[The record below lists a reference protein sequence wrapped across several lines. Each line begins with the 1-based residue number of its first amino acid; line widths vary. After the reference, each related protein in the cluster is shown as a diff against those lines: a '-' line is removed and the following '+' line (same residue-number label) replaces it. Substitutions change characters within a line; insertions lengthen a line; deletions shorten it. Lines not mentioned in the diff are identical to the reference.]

1 MRGVLLSLGLIS
13 AVFFACSSS
22 DGEPTPGGGA
32 AGIAGKPSGGSG
44 GKGSAGAAGESG
56 EGGRGAAG
64 AAGEAGAAGAGG
76 APGPTVC
83 VENSGKGEIEL
94 VVEGLPATIAASVAV
109 SGPHEALESQSTT
122 LSGVPGGS
130 YSVSAKRV
138 YDADPLVRTA
148 YDAQVSSP
156 TFCLEDGG
164 SQTVT
169 ATYSKVTPS
178 NQLWALVRSHGGALQ
193 RGFASSLL
201 GTSGSPEPTTA
212 AFLPIEG
219 VMAFD
224 RAGDVWGAKSG
235 PQTGIVRYA
244 PAWLA
249 GVGEPLADYD
259 FNLALDS
266 CVPPTVDSVSVP
278 QVKAIALDASENVW
292 LSVCDKKVIRINRPD
307 SSPASSEEAEEIAP
321 AVTLSGFTKQTE
333 DLAFDSSGNLWIAA
347 GGQVLRFDRARLDTN
362 DSRPPDLVLDVTTD
376 DASPIALRGN
386 FLAFDGSG
394 NLWAADGAAHRLF
407 ELAKTDLDRAGT
419 STVVA
424 QVQLSLDSTS
434 ILARPAFDEEGSL
447 WISLADGFG
456 KLTAPQLAVSSASPI
471 APSVLISNTG
481 TGPDALVFF
490 PTAPGLPLASA
501 QP

>member
-1 MRGVLLSLGLIS
+1 MRGVLLSLGLVS

-22 DGEPTPGGGA
+22 DNEPTPGGGA
-32 AGIAGKPSGGSG
+32 AGVAGEPSGGSG

-56 EGGRGAAG
+56 EGGSDAAG
-64 AAGEAGAAGAGG
+64 TAGEAGAAGA
-76 APGPTVC
+76 PGPSVC
-83 VENSGKGEIEL
+83 VEDAGHGEIEL
-94 VVEGLPATIAASVAV
+94 IVEGLPATIAASITIA
-109 SGPHEALESQSTT
+109 GPHEALESESTT
-122 LSGVPGGS
+122 LSDVPGGT
-130 YSVSAKRV
+130 YSISATRV

-169 ATYSKVTPS
+169 VTYAKVTSS

-201 GTSGSPEPTTA
+201 GTSGAPEPTTA
-212 AFLPIEG
+212 AFLPVEG

-224 RAGDVWGAKSG
+224 RAGDLWGTKRS

-259 FNLALDS
+259 FNLALEQ

-278 QVKAIALDASENVW
+278 QIKAIALDTSENIW
-292 LSVCDKKVIRINRPD
+292 LSVCDKKVVRINHPD
-307 SSPASSEEAEEIAP
+307 SSPASSEEAEDIAP
-321 AVTLSGFTKQTE
+321 GVTLSGFTKQTE
-333 DLAFDSSGNLWIAA
+333 DLAFDRAGNLWVAA
-347 GGQVLRFDRARLDTN
+347 GGQVLRFNRARLDTN
-362 DSRPPDLVLDVTTD
+362 DSRAPDLVLEVTTD
-376 DASPIALRGN
+376 DPSPAALPAN
-386 FLAFDGSG
+386 FLAFDSAG
-394 NLWAADGAAHRLF
+394 NLWGADGAGHRLF
-407 ELAKTDLDRAGT
+407 EVVKTDLDRVGT
-419 STVVA
+419 STA
-424 QVQLSLDSTS
+424 LAEVQLTLDSTA

-447 WISLADGFG
+447 WVSLAAGFG
-456 KLTAPQLAVSSASPI
+456 KLTAQQLAVSSAAPV
-471 APSVLISNTG
+471 APSVVISNTSE
-481 TGPDALVFF
+481 GPDSLALF